1 MMLAKRLEIYRFL
14 DITEVLAP
22 VAQHRTFMRAGLN
35 RSVTRQ
41 QVVLYPRST
50 IFAAVSQVE
59 LYQDFLPWCMSSR
72 ILDRQPSSYKGT
84 PDSAE
89 SLAAV
94 PSYPDVLFSA
104 SVDGSLRVPRAND
117 ALGRTWTVA

>member
-1 MMLAKRLEIYRFL
+1 MLRTPSPFPQVCAVGAGPKIAFGAADGLICLADLRMWRKAPPRLL
-14 DITEVLAP
+14 DAASAVLTLRGHRGP
-22 VAQHRTFMRAGLN
+22 V
-35 RSVTRQ
+35 
-41 QVVLYPRST
+41 
-50 IFAAVSQVE
+50 
-59 LYQDFLPWCMSSR
+59 
-72 ILDRQPSSYKGT
+72 
-84 PDSAE
+84 E